1 MSQKVSI
8 DEMGDIIMKEL
19 EEYAKLATDDMKD
32 AVKDTAKSVKK
43 DIEGSAPVL
52 TGRYKKSWSIKSIS
66 ENANSID
73 MVVHSKNRYQLTH
86 LLEYGHAKR
95 GGGRVEGKSHIAP
108 AEQRGNETLVKTIEQ
123 KLKGG

>member
-8 DEMGDIIMKEL
+8 DEMDDVIMKEL
-19 EEYAKLATDDMKD
+19 EEYTKLATDDMKD

-73 MVVHSKNRYQLTH
+73 MIVHSRNRYQLTH
-86 LLEYGHAKR
+86 LLEHGHAKR
-95 GGGRVEGKSHIAP
+95 GGGRVEGRPHIAP
-108 AEQRGNETLVKTIEQ
+108 AEEKGKKDLIDAIER
-123 KLKGG
+123 KLK